1 MFLHLSV
8 ILSTGRGRLGC
19 VSQHALGRGVCV
31 SQHALGRGV
40 STTPGADNPQPPGQT
55 PSTPWADT
63 PHPGQTPHTL
73 GRHPPPPT
81 TTAVDG
87 THPTGI
93 HSCFNVLYWPRLAPQ
108 FLRPILAKKWN
119 ILIITAHKR
128 SLRRLCFYRCVSVHR
143 GGVPGQVPPRTR
155 CTPGQVIPGTR
166 YTPSGTRYSPLPRT
180 SYTPLQGT
188 RHTPPEQCM
197 LGDTGN
203 MRAVCILLECI
214 LVRSMLLFIN
224 STFWSGSP

>member
-1 MFLHLSV
+1 MRQGNVFTPVCHSV
-8 ILSTGRGRLGC
+8 HGEGALGVCIPACTGQGC
-19 VSQHALGRGVCV
+19 VCIPACTGQGCVCISARTGQGGVYHPWGR
-31 SQHALGRGV
+31 
-40 STTPGADNPQPPGQT
+40 QPP
-55 PSTPWADT
+55 TPWADT
-63 PHPGQTPHTL
+63 PHTLGRLPTPL

-143 GGVPGQVPPRTR
+143 GEYLGRYPPRTR
-155 CTPGQVIPGTR
+155 CTPWAGNPRDQVHPLWDQVQPPPQDQLHPPPR
-166 YTPSGTRYSPLPRT
+166 DQVHPS
-180 SYTPLQGT
+180 
-188 RHTPPEQCM
+188 
-197 LGDTGN
+197 
-203 MRAVCILLECI
+203 RAVHAGRYGQHAGGMHPTGMHSC
-214 LVRSMLLFIN
+214 
-224 STFWSGSP
+224 